1 MFIGIVAVWLIF
13 IKYNIFVY
21 DYINVILVAMRLA
34 LTKSKSMH
42 YLMKTFMHFK
52 QQLDISKALKAEK
65 AISMHDINSL
75 ESS

>member
-1 MFIGIVAVWLIF
+1 
-13 IKYNIFVY
+13 VY

-42 YLMKTFMHFK
+42 YLMKTFTHFK